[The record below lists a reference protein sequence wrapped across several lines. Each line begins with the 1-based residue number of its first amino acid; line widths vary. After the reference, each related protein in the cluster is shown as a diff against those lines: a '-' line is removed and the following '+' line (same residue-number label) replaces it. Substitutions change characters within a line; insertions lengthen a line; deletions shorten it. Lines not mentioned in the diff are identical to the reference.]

1 MFLLDSSGFFADICN
16 NITDFVKA
24 VGSYIVIIVGIL
36 CLLAAVLQLVKAFA
50 AKGRANWLPIILC
63 FLLGGLLAFTG
74 WSMITGGTLSTL
86 GKDTLEAAAG
96 GATPDATPDAVGEL
110 NTGAFVTGS
119 VGSDTLSKTSSG
131 VTVIANAFLLPF
143 AKALAVCVGVILVIM
158 GAWMVAKHYIT
169 SGKAPIS
176 WSKMLMFVIL
186 GSVLFTGTSNSTDPD
201 GWTYLR
207 DKLIGGSRDAITS
220 AIDETAT
227 EGDGLTPPNSF
238 GSNPADIP

>member
-36 CLLAAVLQLVKAFA
+36 CLLVAVLHLVKAFA
-50 AKGRANWLPIILC
+50 AKGQANWLPIILC

-74 WSMITGGTLSTL
+74 WSMITGGKLSTL

-96 GATPDATPDAVGEL
+96 SATPDAVGEL

-119 VGSDTLSKTSSG
+119 VGFDTLSKTSSG

-169 SGKAPIS
+169 SGKAAIS
-176 WSKMLMFVIL
+176 WSKMLLFVIL
-186 GSVLFTGTSNSTDPD
+186 GSVLFTGTSNSTGTD

-238 GSNPADIP
+238 GANPADVS